1 MLLCGCKKVVLVC
14 LVISIEIGVVAV
26 ICVVVVVVIAILV
39 DFAVVML
46 LFIVFYIL
54 FCRCW
59 CSQLPGAADSTR
71 GLTNSAQTNIKSFF
85 FATDRRMK
93 CVSTNN
99 C

>member
-39 DFAVVML
+39 DIPVVML
-46 LFIVFYIL
+46 LFIVFYLL

-85 FATDRRMK
+85 SQQTDG
-93 CVSTNN
+93 
-99 C
+99 